1 MKKILGVSF
10 MKIYFE
16 QSGGFTGIEN
26 NNILINSNSLDTEE
40 ASELQRLVDNA
51 NFFDL
56 PSDPAAPLHGA
67 DYLEYKITIE
77 TNSCVKSI
85 EANPRL
91 AHIFVASTYIGEIM
105 LIDLSQKDQ
114 IQCTSKVDSYFHKE
128 CIIAIKWI
136 NFNTDENYVKMSLK
150 KIYFF

>member
-1 MKKILGVSF
+1 

-16 QSGGFTGIEN
+16 QSGGFTGIE

-56 PSDPAAPLHGA
+56 PSEPTAPLHGA

-77 TNSCVKSI
+77 TNDNKKHSIKTTDLTMSPNVAPLIRYLRRKAVK
-85 EANPRL
+85 EDMGN
-91 AHIFVASTYIGEIM
+91 
-105 LIDLSQKDQ
+105 
-114 IQCTSKVDSYFHKE
+114 SKPV
-128 CIIAIKWI
+128 
-136 NFNTDENYVKMSLK
+136 
-150 KIYFF
+150 

>member
-1 MKKILGVSF
+1 

-16 QSGGFTGIEN
+16 QSGGFTGID

-56 PSDPAAPLHGA
+56 PSEPATPFHGA

-77 TNSCVKSI
+77 TNDNKKYSI
-85 EANPRL
+85 KTTDLTMPPNVGP
-91 AHIFVASTYIGEIM
+91 
-105 LIDLSQKDQ
+105 LIRYLRRKAVQGGKR
-114 IQCTSKVDSYFHKE
+114 
-128 CIIAIKWI
+128 
-136 NFNTDENYVKMSLK
+136 
-150 KIYFF
+150 